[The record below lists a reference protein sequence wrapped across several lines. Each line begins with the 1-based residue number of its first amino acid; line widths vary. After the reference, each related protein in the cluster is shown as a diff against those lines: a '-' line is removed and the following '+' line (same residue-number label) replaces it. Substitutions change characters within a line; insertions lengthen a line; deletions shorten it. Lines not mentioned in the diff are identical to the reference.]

1 MPPASIPRFL
11 LPRGLP
17 SAKALRT
24 LHKQASQQQ
33 QQQRQALT
41 LSSTT
46 RRSFSESPSLAARPK
61 RVTDKSRT
69 LSQPDKFRPPS
80 HPQRLVTP
88 VRTTPAGQPV
98 NYGRA
103 LTVEE
108 REAQNKKQY
117 PNMFPPEGTVMFKF
131 LTSRWIHVWIAMGIL
146 TSLATFTFTT
156 NFKATSPF
164 AHLLPS
170 WSDLFTHPIDTV
182 SQAMHVYRMHVQHE
196 SMRVREQRHRRVEDA
211 EKRRQYRVAHGLEEA
226 PEAKQKEGEMGVE
239 SGDAQSP
246 VAADVA
252 EIAAGEGVG
261 AVAAAAAAAEE
272 EFVDWEGKKKP
283 VKKWLGI
290 W

>member
-1 MPPASIPRFL
+1 MPPASIPPFL

-17 SAKALRT
+17 TARTLRT
-24 LHKQASQQQ
+24 LQQ
-33 QQQRQALT
+33 T
-41 LSSTT
+41 TEHTSNGLSTST
-46 RRSFSESPSLAARPK
+46 RRCFSETRSVAARPK
-61 RVTDKSRT
+61 KITDKSRV

-80 HPQRLVTP
+80 HPQRLVNPSRVSPT
-88 VRTTPAGQPV
+88 GQPV
-98 NYGRA
+98 NYGRS
-103 LTVEE
+103 LTAEE
-108 REAQNKKQY
+108 RAAQDKKQY

-131 LTSRWIHVWIAMGIL
+131 LTSRWIHIWIAMGTL
-146 TSLATFTFTT
+146 TTLATFTFTT

-170 WSDLFTHPIDTV
+170 WSDLFKHPIDTL

-211 EKRRQYRVAHGLEEA
+211 EKRRQYRIAHGLEEA
-226 PEAKQKEGEMGVE
+226 PEKEGATPAQAGDDGQSPAAVDLVAVTPA
-239 SGDAQSP
+239 GDA
-246 VAADVA
+246 A
-252 EIAAGEGVG
+252 GVG
-261 AVAAAAAAAEE
+261 GE